1 MVQTRSMARTR
12 RTKTKIYRDRV
23 KSSVCRKL
31 SKDKCRKKNGCKSTK
46 RGRRRS
52 YCRSMK
58 NRSA

>member
-58 NRSA
+58 NRRA

>member
-1 MVQTRSMARTR
+1 MAQTRSMTR
-12 RTKTKIYRDRV
+12 RRSIKTKIYRARV

-46 RGRRRS
+46 KGLRRS

-58 NRSA
+58 NRDA

>member
-1 MVQTRSMARTR
+1 MYRMVKTRSMR
-12 RTKTKIYRDRV
+12 RTKRQIYRIRV

-46 RGRRRS
+46 KGRRRS

>member
-1 MVQTRSMARTR
+1 MAQTRSMTRTR

-58 NRSA
+58 NRKA